1 MGGSLSNLYDQ
12 VSYTLS
18 LHSEAMARL
27 QEQAATG
34 SKINRIS
41 DDPST
46 AYRMLGLNSQ
56 DRSLQNYIDNV
67 SEIIST
73 CEMTTTVLEGM
84 GSELVECKTLMTQI
98 IGGIYGEANRKMI
111 ANSIN
116 EHLEQLVLLANTQ
129 QTNQYLFGGTQTTTA
144 PYTVERDSHGEITSV
159 TYQGSD
165 QRRDIE
171 VGPGV
176 ETSTYLVGSDV
187 FASSD
192 RQTPKFLLSNTGATL
207 GSGTPS
213 VIGDVWLTVT
223 QDSDG
228 DYGLSIDGGTPV
240 DLGGVTDLTNV
251 PVIDP
256 NGRVLYVN
264 ATGLTGT
271 GKDLITVPG
280 TYDIFQT
287 LISIRD
293 LLENDA
299 SLTESQLTEVL
310 PQTIDWVTEVN
321 GLVVDAETSVGSRTA
336 FLDSLKGRL
345 SNIQANAKDESSLLE
360 QADIAQ
366 VAIDLSR
373 REVLYQMSLSVA
385 GKLLSLSL
393 LDYLK

>member
-1 MGGSLSNLYDQ
+1 
-12 VSYTLS
+12 
-18 LHSEAMARL
+18 
-27 QEQAATG
+27 
-34 SKINRIS
+34 
-41 DDPST
+41 
-46 AYRMLGLNSQ
+46 
-56 DRSLQNYIDNV
+56 
-67 SEIIST
+67 
-73 CEMTTTVLEGM
+73 
-84 GSELVECKTLMTQI
+84 
-98 IGGIYGEANRKMI
+98 
-111 ANSIN
+111 
-116 EHLEQLVLLANTQ
+116 
-129 QTNQYLFGGTQTTTA
+129 
-144 PYTVERDSHGEITSV
+144 
-159 TYQGSD
+159 
-165 QRRDIE
+165 
-171 VGPGV
+171 
-176 ETSTYLVGSDV
+176 
-187 FASSD
+187 
-192 RQTPKFLLSNTGATL
+192 L

-223 QDSDG
+223 QDGDG

-240 DLGGVTDLTNV
+240 DLGGITDLTNV

-299 SLTESQLTEVL
+299 SLTEFQLMQVL

-345 SNIQANAKDESSLLE
+345 SNIQANTKDESSLLE

>member
-144 PYTVERDSHGEITSV
+144 PYTVERDSNGEITSV

-176 ETSTYLVGSDV
+176 ETSTFLVGSDV
-187 FASSD
+187 FVSSD

-223 QDSDG
+223 QDGDG

-240 DLGGVTDLTNV
+240 DLGGITDLTNV

-287 LISIRD
+287 LICIRD

-299 SLTESQLTEVL
+299 SLTEFQLMQVL

-373 REVLYQMSLSVA
+373 REVLYQMSLAVA